1 MKPSLDL
8 LPVVIFAV
16 VYFTTD
22 VFTATAALMIAVTAQ
37 VAFQRLRGQPI
48 TRELRLTFFA
58 SLIFGGLTLLFRDQ
72 LFIQWKPTIVNGL
85 LALSLF
91 GSHFVGEQTLVQRLL
106 GRQLDLPQP
115 VWARLNFGW
124 ACGFT
129 LAALLNLW
137 VAYNFSIDVWVTYKL
152 VGGFALT
159 LTYII
164 ATVVYLAY
172 KGFLRDEHGAAVD
185 AGKAP

>member
-8 LPVVIFAV
+8 LPVVIFV
-16 VYFTTD
+16 IVYFTTD

-37 VAFQRLRGQPI
+37 VAFQRLRRQPI

-58 SLIFGGLTLLFRDQ
+58 SIIFGGPTLLFRDP
-72 LFIQWKPTIVNGL
+72 LFLQWKPTIVNGL

-106 GRQLDLPQP
+106 GRQLELPGA

-124 ACGFT
+124 ACGFA
-129 LAALLNLW
+129 LAAGLNLV
-137 VAYNFSIDVWVTYKL
+137 VAYNFSMDVWVTYKL

-159 LTYII
+159 FSYII
-164 ATVVYLAY
+164 ATVGYLAY
-172 KGFLRDEHGAAVD
+172 KGFLKDAPDAAVD
-185 AGKAP
+185 AGKAT

>member
-8 LPVVIFAV
+8 LPVVIFV
-16 VYFTTD
+16 IVYFTTD

-37 VAFQRLRGQPI
+37 VAFQRLRRQHI

-58 SLIFGGLTLLFRDQ
+58 SIIFGGLTLLLRDQ

-106 GRQLDLPQP
+106 GRQLELPGA

-124 ACGFT
+124 AYGFA
-129 LAALLNLW
+129 LAAGLNLV
-137 VAYNFSIDVWVTYKL
+137 VAYNFSMDVWVTYKL

-159 LTYII
+159 FSYII
-164 ATVVYLAY
+164 ATVGYLAY
-172 KGFLRDEHGAAVD
+172 KGFLKDAPDAAVD
-185 AGKAP
+185 AGRAT

>member
-8 LPVVIFAV
+8 LPVVIFVA

-37 VAFQRLRGQPI
+37 VVFLRVRRQPI

-58 SLIFGGLTLLFRDQ
+58 SLIFGGLTLLFRDE

-85 LALSLF
+85 FALSLF
-91 GSHFVGEQTLVQRLL
+91 GSHFIGEKTLVQRLL
-106 GRQLDLPQP
+106 GQQFELPQP
-115 VWARLNFGW
+115 IWARLNFGW

-137 VAYNFSIDVWVTYKL
+137 VAYTFSMDVWVTYKL

-159 LTYII
+159 FSYII
-164 ATVVYLAY
+164 ATVGYLGY
-172 KGFLRDEHGAAVD
+172 KGLLKDEHGASVD

>member
-1 MKPSLDL
+1 
-8 LPVVIFAV
+8 
-16 VYFTTD
+16 
-22 VFTATAALMIAVTAQ
+22 
-37 VAFQRLRGQPI
+37 QPI

-58 SLIFGGLTLLFRDQ
+58 SIIFGGLTLLFRDQ

-106 GRQLDLPQP
+106 GRQLELPGA

-124 ACGFT
+124 ACGFA
-129 LAALLNLW
+129 LAAGLNLV
-137 VAYNFSIDVWVTYKL
+137 VAYNFSMDVWVTYKL

-159 LTYII
+159 FSYII
-164 ATVVYLAY
+164 ATVGYLAY
-172 KGFLRDEHGAAVD
+172 KGFLKDAPDAAVD